1 VVGSKEGYV
10 GKKLWI
16 VAALLLLG
24 GCWNGGNQSIRLG
37 DVSLGQQL
45 IDLKTALDQG
55 AVTEDE
61 YQQLRTSLISLH
73 AGCGEE
79 SSGKS

>member
-1 VVGSKEGYV
+1 VAKM
-10 GKKLWI
+10 LWI
-16 VAALLLLG
+16 LAVALLLG
-24 GCWNGGNQSIRLG
+24 GCWNGGNQNIRLG

-55 AVTEDE
+55 AVTESE

-79 SSGKS
+79 GSGKS